1 MERNDVV
8 PFPLVFPPP
17 AMLYDTIGVYKPDAH
32 VFNLEVEVPVQRR
45 VFQKSPPLQ
54 KGKGDPM
61 GVNMEHLWEVYGF
74 RQSSAGA
81 EYRPHPDFQA
91 DQLYIAKL
99 RFEESSRALLT
110 STFDQLPLSPPF
122 KEFVRFGE
130 AVGVEREAL
139 ALAILVQ
146 HNAATFK
153 PAKCAAAWAE
163 AQSQHTGSAQ
173 AAGWD
178 LLLLARVVEDVERFI
193 VEANRSRLR
202 GLTSEAVPAGTTAA
216 GAERS
221 TELHLPVGR
230 LRKAGQLFRRTRTGR
245 ASDLTP
251 AQKNTS

>member
-1 MERNDVV
+1 MCKRMDRNDVA

-17 AMLYDTIGVYKPDAH
+17 ARGLYDCIGVYKPDAH

-45 VFQKSPPLQ
+45 VFQKAPTLQ
-54 KGKGDPM
+54 KRKGDPM

-81 EYRPHPDFQA
+81 EYRPHPNFQA

-99 RFEESSRALLT
+99 RFEEFSRALRT
-110 STFDQLPLSPPF
+110 STFDQLPLFQPF

-130 AVGVEREAL
+130 AVGVEREAS
-139 ALAILVQ
+139 ALAIMVQ
-146 HNAATFK
+146 HNAATFN
-153 PAKCAAAWAE
+153 PTEFAASWAE

-178 LLLLARVVEDVERFI
+178 LLLMARGVEDVDSFI
-193 VEANRSRLR
+193 FEVNRSRFR
-202 GLTSEAVPAGTTAA
+202 SSTSEAVPAGTTAA

-230 LRKAGQLFRRTRTGR
+230 LRKAGQLFRRTRVAALPT
-245 ASDLTP
+245 
-251 AQKNTS
+251 